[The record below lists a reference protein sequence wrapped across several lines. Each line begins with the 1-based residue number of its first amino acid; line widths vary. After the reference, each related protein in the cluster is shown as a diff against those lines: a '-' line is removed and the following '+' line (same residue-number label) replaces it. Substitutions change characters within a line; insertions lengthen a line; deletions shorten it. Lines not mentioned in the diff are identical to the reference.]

1 MIKRSLSLLLAL
13 LLLCSAALAENSP
26 AGMEGYIAHYY
37 TATPIGSSFD
47 VYDVPAAFRQILT
60 LTLAKGETLK
70 VLERAHD
77 ENGQLWA
84 YCWLPDDT
92 VAWVPSEQLTF
103 SDSMHE
109 HRYAEAVTYGVQ
121 ATAYVNESGAAVY
134 REQTPISSIIGT
146 IPGGTEITVLF
157 GEGGMS
163 TVFWNGLTGYVAH
176 RDLTLG
182 FALSSNWRSELPA
195 DAPSIPTPAPGEEFS
210 YIARKEAHD
219 RAVAALKQVNASFD
233 PAAYTA
239 IFKVAMSEG
248 GVEGPL
254 YSFIFLDEAG
264 NPRFV
269 AYIAA
274 LTGETLLAADYSDF
288 QFGQGA
294 EDIATAQ
301 PHTTPKPTQA
311 PGEISES
318 QARQIADSAL
328 TAAYA
333 SFAQY
338 SFTQV
343 RVSRSNGKPGFKG
356 PFYQFDY
363 CTNIG
368 VQYIA
373 MVHCVTGQVIHTVDH
388 GDSTLTE
395 IDYDAPEPTATP
407 EPIPEEQATLSQS
420 ECRSIGS
427 RYLASKYPAF
437 SGADF
442 SRVSHRYATE
452 DAYFGTPYH
461 QFDYF
466 VRVGDR
472 DDLAFSVI
480 VNAITGEIEYSF
492 GDLPGEANG

>member
-1 MIKRSLSLLLAL
+1 MIKRSLFLLLVL
-13 LLLCSAALAENSP
+13 LLLCGAALAENSP

-37 TATPIGSSFD
+37 TATPVGSSFD
-47 VYDVPAAFRQILT
+47 VYDVPAASRRILT
-60 LTLAKGETLK
+60 LTLAKGEALK

-103 SDSMHE
+103 SNTMFE
-109 HRYAEAVTYGVQ
+109 YRYAEAVTYGVQ

-134 REQTPISSIIGT
+134 RECTPISSVIGT

-195 DAPSIPTPAPGEEFS
+195 DAPSIPTPALGEEFS
-210 YIARKEAHD
+210 YIAQKEARS
-219 RAVAALKQVNASFD
+219 RAVAALKQVNPSFD

-239 IFKVAMSEG
+239 ICNVAMSAG
-248 GVEGPL
+248 GIEGPL
-254 YSFIFLDEAG
+254 YNFAFLDGAG
-264 NPRFV
+264 NPRYV

-274 LTGETLLAADYSDF
+274 LTGETLLAADYSNF

-301 PHTTPKPTQA
+301 PRTTPKPTQN
-311 PGEISES
+311 PNEISES
-318 QARQIADSAL
+318 QARQIADRALASA
-328 TAAYA
+328 YD
-333 SFAQY
+333 SFALY
-338 SFTQV
+338 SFTKV
-343 RVSRSNGKPGFKG
+343 RVSRSNGKPGFEG

-363 CTNIG
+363 CTDIG

-388 GDSTLTE
+388 GDPTLTE
-395 IDYDAPEPTATP
+395 IDYDAPAPTDTP
-407 EPIPEEQATLSQS
+407 APVPEAQAALSQS
-420 ECRSIGS
+420 ECQSIGS

-437 SGADF
+437 SGTDF
-442 SRVSHRYATE
+442 SRVSHRYVTE
-452 DAYFGTPYH
+452 DAHFGTPYR

-466 VRVGDR
+466 VRVGSR
-472 DDLAFSVI
+472 DVLAFSVI
-480 VNAITGEIEYSF
+480 VNANTGEIEYSF